1 MKTVLRTVLAASAI
15 ALFFAGSDVLAADA
29 EPETGDA
36 PQTMND
42 DAAPTPALDAEA
54 EQPQN
59 DETNQANGLMKNFT
73 RHRPGACPEG
83 PPCSVED

>member
-1 MKTVLRTVLAASAI
+1 MKTVLAASAI
-15 ALFFAGSDVLAADA
+15 ALLLAGSEVPAADA
-29 EPETGDA
+29 ESEAGDA
-36 PQTMND
+36 PQATAD
-42 DAAPTPALDAEA
+42 HAAPAPELVDEA

-59 DETNQANGLMKNFT
+59 DETDQANGLMKNFT